1 MSPFVM
7 RKTFPGIALNNLIR
21 GGTASLPQNV
31 EEFSYYF
38 IDRSMALPI
47 IMILYGH
54 SSRYIR

>member
-1 MSPFVM
+1 M

-38 IDRSMALPI
+38 IDRGMALPI

-54 SSRYIR
+54 SSRYIQ